1 MFFTPETMAANSR
14 LRTHWDDLWAQRNI
28 MSRQQRSMIEA
39 NRASMTPEMLAC
51 NAVGGYARDFWVEI
65 DNQIIQMRDTETGME
80 ILTDLLAVQTV
91 LPVGKT
97 AKLYNMVSDI
107 ADDVSVTID
116 GQAPYSFDHTDYT
129 TGGDPIPVFTAGFG
143 VNWRHAAGLNSVGLD
158 LVLDSQEAKLRK
170 YNKRLVSYLLD
181 GDDRIKVESYA
192 ARGLRNHANTQKID
206 LNTSASGGGLID
218 LTTANQTDL
227 NTFFTKGAFGQT
239 ARNNRVDA
247 YDVVWVSPEIFG
259 NLSAP
264 YLDSNG
270 IATDRTIL
278 QVFGPRWNVREFR
291 MTYAL
296 SGNEMLGYQRR
307 RDVVTPLVGM
317 ATGVVPLPRPLPNVN
332 YNFQIMG
339 AMGIQVKSDDAGLS
353 GVVYATKLT

>member
-1 MFFTPETMAANSR
+1 MFFTPQTLAANSR
-14 LRTHWDDLWAQRNI
+14 LRGHWADLWANRNI
-28 MSRQQRSMIEA
+28 YNRQHRTMVEA
-39 NRASMTPEMLAC
+39 NRAQMTPDMLAC
-51 NAVGGYARDFWVEI
+51 NAVGGFARDFWAEI
-65 DNQIIQMRDTETGME
+65 DNQVIQMRDTETGME

-97 AKLYNMVSDI
+97 AKLYNMVGDI
-107 ADDVSVTID
+107 ADDVSVSLD
-116 GQAPYSFDHTDYT
+116 GQAPFSFDHTEYN
-129 TGGDPIPVFTAGFG
+129 TGGDPIPVFTAGYG
-143 VNWRHAAGLNSVGLD
+143 VNWRHAAGLSTVGLD

-170 YNKRLVSYLLD
+170 YNKKLVSYLLD
-181 GDDRIKVESYA
+181 GNDKIKVESYEA
-192 ARGLRNHANTQKID
+192 KGLRNHANTKKID
-206 LNTSASGGGLID
+206 LKTAGASGGAIN
-218 LTTANQTDL
+218 LTTASQTDL
-227 NTFFTKGAFGQT
+227 NKFFTSGAFGQT
-239 ARNNRVDA
+239 ARANRVDA

-259 NLSAP
+259 NLNAP

-296 SGNEMLGYQRR
+296 SGNELLGYQRR

-317 ATGVVPLPRPLPNVN
+317 TTGVVPLPRPLPNVN

-339 AMGIQVKSDDAGLS
+339 AMGIQVKADDAGLS
-353 GVVYATKLT
+353 GVVYAADLT